1 MRVKIRKITAKRKPT
16 PAEAEQVSKRNYS
29 FLENDGKTIST
40 TNIVRYENAF
50 DLMEIPLSMLPDFI
64 TANIY
69 IKEDGSYAILVPKL
83 WFWYY
88 LN

>member
-50 DLMEIPLSMLPDFI
+50 DLYYPLLQIGYKNDIM
-64 TANIY
+64 
-69 IKEDGSYAILVPKL
+69 
-83 WFWYY
+83 
-88 LN
+88 